1 MNNKETKHEYDSI
14 LKQMCLKKNSLC
26 PGEEEI
32 SMLSINQD
40 FNFDVN
46 LNSYK
51 RKCDRCTGHLIV
63 NKNVLNSLLNSD
75 RLEITQKF
83 VLQLECDSCSFTAD
97 ILIL

>member
-1 MNNKETKHEYDSI
+1 MS
-14 LKQMCLKKNSLC
+14 LKKNSLY
-26 PGEEEI
+26 PSEEEI

-40 FNFDVN
+40 FIFDIN

-63 NKNVLNSLLNSD
+63 NKNALNSLLNSNESD

-83 VLQLECDSCSFTAD
+83 ILQLECDSCSFTAD
-97 ILIL
+97 ILII